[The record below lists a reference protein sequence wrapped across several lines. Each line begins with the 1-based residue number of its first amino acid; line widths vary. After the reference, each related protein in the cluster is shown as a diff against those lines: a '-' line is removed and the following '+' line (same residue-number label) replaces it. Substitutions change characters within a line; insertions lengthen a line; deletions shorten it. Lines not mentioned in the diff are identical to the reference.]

1 MNLNKIYMNKN
12 FFIGIAAIFFLGACA
27 GQSGFKK
34 TASGFEYNLLK
45 DDTEG
50 RTVKMGDFLT
60 LNMSFATMNDSSLF
74 NTFSNKEPLNFKLQ
88 ESLFNGAINEG
99 LMMMSEGD
107 SAQFLVPASKV
118 YGDQLPEFLKADDK
132 LKYTVSMMKVASAT
146 EQQKE
151 MEASMAAQI
160 GKDDEALT
168 AYIKEKGYKAEKTE
182 NGLYYV
188 VNKEGN
194 GQFPKAGQKVKVHYT
209 GTLLNGEKFDSSKD
223 RDKEFEFPLGQGRV
237 IKGWDEGI
245 PKFSKGGSG
254 ILLIPSSL
262 GYGTRG
268 AGPKIPANAP
278 LIFEIE
284 LIDFQ

>member
-1 MNLNKIYMNKN
+1 MNLNKNINYMNKN
-12 FFIGIAAIFFLGACA
+12 IFLGMFAIFFLAAC
-27 GQSGFKK
+27 GGGFKK
-34 TASGFEYNLLK
+34 TDSGFEYNMLK
-45 DDTEG
+45 DSEG

-60 LNMSFATMNDSSLF
+60 LNMSFATMSDSSLF

-99 LMMMSEGD
+99 LMMMSSGD

-118 YGDQLPEFLKADDK
+118 YGDQLPAFLKADDK
-132 LKYTVSMMKVASAT
+132 LKYTVSILKIASAT

-151 MEASMAAQI
+151 LEASMAAQ
-160 GKDDEALT
+160 KVKDEAALK
-168 AYIKEKGYKAEKTE
+168 AYIEEKGYKAEKTE

-188 VNKEGN
+188 VNKKGN

-209 GTLLNGEKFDSSKD
+209 GTLLDGSQFDSSKD
-223 RDKEFEFPLGQGRV
+223 GDKAFEFPLGQGRV

-254 ILLIPSSL
+254 ILIIPSDL
-262 GYGTRG
+262 GYGARG

-278 LIFEIE
+278 LVFEIE

>member
-1 MNLNKIYMNKN
+1 MMNLNKIYMNKY
-12 FFIGIAAIFFLGACA
+12 FFPNIIMLLIFGACA
-27 GQSGFKK
+27 SSGGFKK
-34 TASGFEYNLLK
+34 TDSGFEYNMLK
-45 DDTEG
+45 DAEG

-60 LNMSFATMNDSSLF
+60 LNMSFATMNDSTLF
-74 NTFSNKEPLNFKLQ
+74 NTFSNDEPLNFKFQ

-99 LMMMSEGD
+99 LMMMSAGD
-107 SAQFLVPASKV
+107 SASFLVPASKV
-118 YGDQLPEFLKADDK
+118 YGDQLPAFLKAEDK
-132 LKYTVSMMKVASAT
+132 LQYTVSLIKIASAA

-151 MEASMAAQI
+151 QEESIAAQI
-160 GKDDEALT
+160 VKDDNALQG
-168 AYIKEKGYKAEKTE
+168 YIKEKGYTAEKTE
-182 NGLYYV
+182 SGLYYV

-194 GQFPKAGQKVKVHYT
+194 GQFPKPGQKVKVHYT

-223 RDKEFEFPLGQGRV
+223 RNQEFEFPVGQGRV

-254 ILLIPSSL
+254 ILLIPSNL

-268 AGPKIPANAP
+268 AGPKIPANSP